1 MWKASLVA
9 SGMTVLFV
17 LVLWTREKEAKSIP
31 AQITGIKYPQ
41 TPASMPAAP
50 RPSPLRSTKERR
62 EFNSC
67 RLNLAMLGGRFREW
81 AVLEGHGQFP
91 FNVSTNQGGTL
102 ELCQAGS
109 DGYDRNAAFHFQ
121 VLSNG
126 LTPRQLVCPAD
137 SNAQP
142 ALVFSM
148 LQAANMSYRL
158 RTGKNISP
166 LNPQQVLAICPI
178 HGYLLLCDGSVRAK
192 EEGRSGDNG
201 EVVQRYRKAADQ
213 GNAPAQ
219 YHLGTLY
226 AYGTGARMDYGEAA
240 KWYRK
245 AADQGYTEAQYQ
257 LGALYARGLGV
268 TRDYTEAARWYRLAA
283 DKGYAPAQHFLGH
296 LYANGQ
302 GLETEY
308 LEDPDPPPKGL
319 EKGIP
324 DQQGLRSDYAEAAKW
339 WRKAADQGDVRA
351 QSDMGWLYA
360 HGRGVATNY
369 AEAATWYRK
378 SAARGNSVAQFS
390 LGWMSANGL
399 GVEKDYAAAG
409 TWYRKSA
416 ERGNPYAQANLG
428 RLYATGRGVE
438 RDYAAAAKWYYKS
451 ADQGNLYAQWS
462 LGGLFASGLGVAKD
476 CAEALKWYRKA
487 ADAGF
492 PPAQNS
498 LAWMLSTSTNASVRN
513 GPLAVGFAEKAVTV
527 TRRAN
532 ATFLDTLAAAH
543 AEAGDFAKAVAIQN
557 EAMGLLKDANST
569 REDYTSRLKLYESKA
584 PYREEA
590 KR

>member
-1 MWKASLVA
+1 MWRIIPVVFL
-9 SGMTVLFV
+9 MTVLFAEFEYN
-17 LVLWTREKEAKSIP
+17 LRTSEKQARIIP
-31 AQITGIKYPQ
+31 AQPPGSKYGQ
-41 TPASMPAAP
+41 TPARLPGAP
-50 RPSPLRSTKERR
+50 RPSRLRSTKEYR
-62 EFNSC
+62 ESTLC
-67 RLNLAMLGGRFREW
+67 RLNLAMLGGRFSEW
-81 AVLEGHGQFP
+81 AVLEGHGQFS
-91 FNVSTNQGGTL
+91 FNVSTNKGGTL
-102 ELCQAGS
+102 ELCLAGS
-109 DGYDRNAAFHFQ
+109 DGYDGNAAFHFQ

-126 LTPRQLVCPAD
+126 LMPKHLVCPAD
-137 SNAQP
+137 SNVQP
-142 ALVFSM
+142 AIAFSM
-148 LQAANMSYRL
+148 LQAANVSYRL
-158 RTGKNISP
+158 RTGTNISS
-166 LNPQQVLAICPI
+166 LNPQQILAICPI
-178 HGYLLLCDGSVRAK
+178 HGHRLLCDGSVRAK
-192 EEGRSGDNG
+192 EEGRSGDDG
-201 EVVQRYRKAADQ
+201 EVVQQ
-213 GNAPAQ
+213 F
-219 YHLGTLY
+219 
-226 AYGTGARMDYGEAA
+226 
-240 KWYRK
+240 RK

-268 TRDYTEAARWYRLAA
+268 TRDYTEAGRWYRLAA
-283 DKGYAPAQHFLGH
+283 DKGYAPAQHLLGH
-296 LYANGQ
+296 LYANGR

-324 DQQGLRSDYAEAAKW
+324 DQQVLRSDYAEAAKW

-351 QSDMGWLYA
+351 QCDMGWLYA
-360 HGRGVATNY
+360 NGRGVETNY
-369 AEAATWYRK
+369 TEAATWYRK

-399 GVEKDYAAAG
+399 GVDKDYAAAG

-416 ERGNPYAQANLG
+416 ERANPYAQANLG
-428 RLYATGRGVE
+428 WLYATGRGVE